1 MCHQTFLSKE
11 TQYLYSIVAIVE
23 TPEKLDAVLTVHTRC
38 STGKLDTS
46 TASRTKIFLDGPI
59 FPMQGTDI
67 IFQCIISHVVVLC
80 YTGLTLTI
88 RNKDLVVKEGDDLNV
103 VCEPTSETVGLEWVL
118 PEAVSNNAD
127 TVVEYSE
134 LLRHVLTLR
143 NANIKH
149 SGVYTCGVL
158 GDVNGTIPSD
168 SATVRV
174 RESKIEKELLRLF
187 DIFLLSY

>member
-1 MCHQTFLSKE
+1 MLKNGPPPSMKAVVHFYDIEDRNNVHICKE
-11 TQYLYSIVAIVE
+11 A
-23 TPEKLDAVLTVHTRC
+23 P
-38 STGKLDTS
+38 
-46 TASRTKIFLDGPI
+46 
-59 FPMQGTDI
+59 
-67 IFQCIISHVVVLC
+67 ISHVVVLC
-80 YTGLTLTI
+80 YTGLPLII
-88 RNKDLVVKEGDDLNV
+88 RNKDLVVKEGDDLNI
-103 VCEPTSETVGLEWVL
+103 VCEPSSETVGLEWVL

-134 LLRHVLTLR
+134 PFRHVLTIC

-174 RESKIEKELLRLF
+174 RESKIEKKLLRLF
-187 DIFLLSY
+187 DIFLVSYRVF